1 VLTLRATVALVVL
14 LAILTGCGQ
23 MPPAGPTS
31 VPTVPAA
38 EGTSSPAA
46 ASPTAGTLTLG
57 DLASRVTQ
65 AWGEVHSYRVT
76 TTGPIALPA
85 AAATPI
91 ASPVASP
98 VASPIAPPMAT
109 PVPPTRG
116 TFTSTREVVLPDR
129 QREELSGAGDDDHE
143 AIAVGGKLFVRGP
156 LTARVVPGTPSQTWL
171 ALDPAQVPAGST
183 LTRILGGLPQM
194 PGSPLSAL
202 PERLSPQVVR
212 DLGEVTSG
220 DRACHAYGAADT
232 VTTTGTRVDYT
243 IAIDANDLICFIES
257 SVGGV
262 TQGRSEFSEINA
274 SLSIEAPMAATP
286 AAVPPPL
293 ATPGTHD

>member
-1 VLTLRATVALVVL
+1 LTLRATVALVVL

-46 ASPTAGTLTLG
+46 SSPTAGKLTLG
-57 DLASRVTQ
+57 DLASRVNQ
-65 AWGEVHSYRVT
+65 AWGEVRSYRVT
-76 TTGPIALPA
+76 TTGQIALPA
-85 AAATPI
+85 PVATPI
-91 ASPVASP
+91 ASPMASP
-98 VASPIAPPMAT
+98 VSSPIATPMAT
-109 PVPPTRG
+109 PVPPRRG
-116 TFTSTREVVLPDR
+116 TFISTREVVLPDR

-143 AIAVGGKLFVRGP
+143 AIAVGGELFVRGP
-156 LTARVVPGTPSQTWL
+156 LAARIVPGTPPQTWL
-171 ALDPAQVPAGST
+171 VIDPAQLPAGST
-183 LTRILGGLPQM
+183 LERILSGLPQI
-194 PGSPLSAL
+194 PSSPLSAL
-202 PERLSPQVVR
+202 PQRLSPQVVR
-212 DLGEVTSG
+212 DLGAVASG
-220 DRACHAYGAADT
+220 DRGCHAYGAADT

-243 IAIDANDLICFIES
+243 IAIDANDLPCFIES

-262 TQGRSEFSEINA
+262 TQGRSEFSDINV
-274 SLSIEAPMAATP
+274 SLTIEAPAAATP